1 MKKTLFIKNAAV
13 LTVSGLILRFAGI
26 IFKVWMASNIGAEG
40 MGLYQIVFSVYVLF
54 ATFATSGISTAVTR
68 LIADEL
74 ALGSKRGIN
83 KIMIRAVQF
92 TLLAAAVSLA
102 ILFFGADFIANRIL
116 GDLRAVI
123 SIKIL
128 CFSLPFMGLCSVLK
142 GYFFARRRATPNALS
157 QIFEQIIRIFTVIFA
172 VTAVKDKGIGA
183 LCAAVFF
190 GDTVAEGMSL
200 LFVYIVYLFDR
211 KCLNNLNGR
220 LRPPYCISKEITRIA
235 FPITAGRYLNSLLR
249 TAENILVP
257 KNLAKYALS
266 GSGALSMF
274 GMIKGMA
281 LPILFFPSTLLNAI
295 STLLIPE
302 MSEALA
308 RGRKWVVSATVS
320 KVIKITSVLGF
331 IAGAIFLVSGEEI
344 GMLIYKDADVGL
356 LLKWLSP
363 IVPLM
368 YLDSICDGILKGLD
382 RQKFTFHTAILDSSL
397 RIILVL
403 TVLPLFG
410 IKGFIGIMYFSN
422 IFTCFLHVGK
432 LIKISELKISKLK
445 SFVLPPLIG
454 LIVTFSFDTILNLFE
469 NLPLLVY
476 IILMIVISLPTYL
489 YILIKCGLIGLEEI
503 KSFAK

>member
-1 MKKTLFIKNAAV
+1 MKKTIFIKNAAI
-13 LTVSGLILRFAGI
+13 LTVSGLLLRFAGI

-54 ATFATSGISTAVTR
+54 ATFATGGISTAVTR
-68 LIADEL
+68 LVADEL

-83 KIMIRAVQF
+83 KILRRALQF
-92 TLLAAAVSLA
+92 TAIAAAISLF
-102 ILFFGADFIANRIL
+102 LLYFGADFIAGRIL
-116 GDLRAVI
+116 GDQRALL

-128 CFSLPFMGLCSVLK
+128 SFSLPFMGFCSVLK
-142 GYFFARRRATPNALS
+142 GYFYARRRATPNALS
-157 QIFEQIIRIFTVIFA
+157 QIFEQIIRIFTVVFA
-172 VTAVKDKGIGA
+172 VSAVKNQGIAA

-200 LFVYIVYLFDR
+200 LFVAVVYLFDR
-211 KCLNNLNGR
+211 KHLKNLSGR
-220 LRPPYCISKEITRIA
+220 ARPPYCISKEITRIA

-257 KNLAKYALS
+257 KNLAKYAFS
-266 GSGALSMF
+266 GGAALSMF

-302 MSEALA
+302 MSEAMA
-308 RGRKWVVSATVS
+308 RGRKWVVTATVS

-344 GMLIYKDADVGL
+344 GLLIYNEPQVGY

-368 YLDSICDGILKGLD
+368 YLDSVCDGILKGLD
-382 RQKFTFHTAILDSSL
+382 RQKLTFHTALCDSSL
-397 RIILVL
+397 RIVLILI
-403 TVLPLFG
+403 VLPFFG

-432 LIKISELKISKLK
+432 LIKISGLKINKLK
-445 SFVLPPLIG
+445 SFVLPALIG
-454 LIVTFSFDTILNLFE
+454 LVVAFSFDTLLSLWNSI
-469 NLPLLVY
+469 PPLVY
-476 IILMIVISLPTYL
+476 IILMVLLSTAGYL
-489 YILIKCGLIGLEEI
+489 FILIKSGLLGLEEL
-503 KSFAK
+503 KSLAK